1 MLKTV
6 SAPIA
11 KHSWHLYRA
20 FSGWGWGGRIRIGGG
35 IRIGI
40 GVGIGICLATKSTD
54 ITAKDILIDYANHLA
69 RP

>member
-1 MLKTV
+1 MGV
-6 SAPIA
+6 
-11 KHSWHLYRA
+11 
-20 FSGWGWGGRIRIGGG
+20 RIGIGVG
-35 IRIGI
+35 IGIGI

>member
-1 MLKTV
+1 MGV
-6 SAPIA
+6 
-11 KHSWHLYRA
+11 
-20 FSGWGWGGRIRIGGG
+20 RIGIGVGIGVGIG